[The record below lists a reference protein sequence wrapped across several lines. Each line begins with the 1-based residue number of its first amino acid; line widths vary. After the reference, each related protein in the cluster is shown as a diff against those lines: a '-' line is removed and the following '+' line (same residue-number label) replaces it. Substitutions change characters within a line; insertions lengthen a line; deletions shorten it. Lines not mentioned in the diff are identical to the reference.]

1 MPLEVVTGPPFAGKG
16 WWIAD
21 QIESREADGERGLLA
36 INFTAIYTALAPG
49 DESAY
54 RDEEVTDTGVPRL
67 AAYLFAAAVGEA
79 GTRDL
84 AGYVATDSPRRA
96 VDLLERIGG
105 NELIE
110 VRITEPAAIRRAE
123 RHVEQLRQIATRAG
137 ATTADAI
144 QRCRRIVRQY
154 YRERDVLDTVDVRQ
168 VSPPDRPSDQ
178 AIQYAWRAAIKA
190 AKRGNTEAR
199 DKWTGAAK
207 RMLLTRGV
215 KA

>member
-1 MPLEVVTGPPFAGKG
+1 MPLEVVTGPPFAGKN

-21 QIESREADGERGLLA
+21 QIERREADGERGILA
-36 INFTAIYTALAPG
+36 ISYSSMYVAIAPG
-49 DESAY
+49 NESAY

-96 VDLLERIGG
+96 VDLLERIGA

-110 VRITEPAAIRRAE
+110 VRVTEETAIRHAE
-123 RHVEQLRQIATRAG
+123 RHVAQLRQIAPRAG
-137 ATTADAI
+137 AADAI
-144 QRCRRIVRQY
+144 QRCRRIVQQY
-154 YRERDVLDTVDVRQ
+154 FRERPMLGTVDVRE
-168 VSPPDRPSDQ
+168 VAPPDRPSDQ